1 MDGKLAGKVALVTG
15 SRQGLGLVFAKALA
29 NAGAEVILTS
39 RDARQAEQAASDIS
53 RETSRNCRA
62 CALDVLDEKSVEAA
76 AEFIA
81 KATGRLDI
89 LVNNAAVGRGS
100 TPLQD
105 ASLDEWNLTI
115 GTNLTGTFLCMKH
128 FGRLMIRQRSG
139 KIINLTSL
147 AARAVFDGA
156 ATGVGHAALVL
167 HVGSAL
173 AVQACPGATGLA
185 GGHELE
191 TAVVVEGVDRRVDP
205 PEADGFHHQIGVW
218 HGLVAAVLAP
228 GGHPRAAGGVVVG
241 GEPGAPGSQV
251 GRVVD
256 GEVEL
261 PGGRKV
267 GRARGDLWSRHR
279 LSRR

>member
-156 ATGVGHAALVL
+156 ATGAYDCSKAAIGCLTRCMAGEWAKYGINVNSISPGFFL
-167 HVGSAL
+167 TDVNRKFLAKNPDFYEESLKALPIRRWGNPDEIGAL
-173 AVQACPGATGLA
+173 AVYLA
-185 GGHELE
+185 GPDSDYITG
-191 TAVVVEGVDRRVDP
+191 
-205 PEADGFHHQIGVW
+205 ADFNID
-218 HGLVAAVLAP
+218 
-228 GGHPRAAGGVVVG
+228 GGYT
-241 GEPGAPGSQV
+241 
-251 GRVVD
+251 
-256 GEVEL
+256 
-261 PGGRKV
+261 
-267 GRARGDLWSRHR
+267 LW
-279 LSRR
+279 